1 MHREDPPGANETVIL
16 RLNFEEIRALS
27 SGGRSLLEGVAE
39 PLSPV
44 IAPPESRTRVES
56 LLPRLDGDL
65 SVSTLAEVQAVSG
78 AVDAIVEYLL
88 VEMETTVLASH
99 AADEGAVA
107 AYFDFAHA
115 LTVSHRLTEMAREM
129 VALIELVTGQPV
141 TEESRQS
148 FQFPD

>member
-1 MHREDPPGANETVIL
+1 VIL
-16 RLNFEEIRALS
+16 RLNFEEIRALR
-27 SGGRSLLEGVAE
+27 SGGRSLVEGVVE
-39 PLSPV
+39 PLSSV
-44 IAPPESRTRVES
+44 IAPPESRTRVEA

-65 SVSTLAEVQAVSG
+65 SVSTLAEMQAVAG

-115 LTVSHRLTEMAREM
+115 LTVSHRLTEMAQEM

-141 TEESRQS
+141 TEESRRS
-148 FQFPD
+148 FHFPD

>member
-1 MHREDPPGANETVIL
+1 MIL
-16 RLNFEEIRALS
+16 RLNFEEIRALR
-27 SGGRSLLEGVAE
+27 SGGRSLVEGVVE
-39 PLSPV
+39 PLSSV
-44 IAPPESRTRVES
+44 IAPPESRTRVEA

-65 SVSTLAEVQAVSG
+65 SVSTLAEMQAVAG

-115 LTVSHRLTEMAREM
+115 LTVSHRLTEMAQEM

-141 TEESRQS
+141 TEVSRRS
-148 FQFPD
+148 FHFPD